1 MEIRWELKIINC
13 GNEPIET
20 RPSETRPWAIL
31 AFVTGHKTEDMCSNN
46 TQRITVESIMRSKFS
61 TLGLNFTTVKFFQNV
76 PRVH

>member
-1 MEIRWELKIINC
+1 MGFVYLLVSTKIAIVKNCGQAMEIRWELKIINC

-46 TQRITVESIMRSKFS
+46 TQRITVDR
-61 TLGLNFTTVKFFQNV
+61 
-76 PRVH
+76 